1 MMFVAEGSLVV
12 AAKADQLYDFM
23 VDPAHLDM
31 LMGCGLA
38 DFEDVQATPGGG
50 IAYRCSHRW
59 EKFPI
64 WAQGATTVLTRG
76 QRIVVESLGGIDM
89 ISSWSFEPEND
100 RTRVTFTIEVP
111 DTGLLTQK
119 VSPVTVDR
127 QIRTSIDS
135 SLASIARIA
144 LQLAP
149 YPLGQLASTG

>member
-23 VDPAHLDM
+23 ISRDRLDV
-31 LMGCGLA
+31 LMGSGLA
-38 DFEDVQATPGGG
+38 DYEDVQTLPGGG
-50 IAYRCSHRW
+50 IAFRCAHRW

-76 QRIVVESLGGIDM
+76 RRIVVESLGGIDM
-89 ISSWSFEPEND
+89 ISSWSFEAEGE

-111 DTGLLTQK
+111 DTGLLTHK
-119 VSPVTVDR
+119 ISPAVVDH
-127 QIRTSIDS
+127 QIRASIDA
-135 SLASIARIA
+135 SLASIARTA